1 MLERKSIGI
10 LFDRV
15 RWEEKELGRQLEI
28 RGLSYDM
35 IDAKS
40 QVLPLD
46 GSPLLSL
53 PQTIL
58 GRCVS
63 FYRGLNLA
71 SVFEAHGIDT
81 INSSKILDVCGN
93 KLLTSQILARN
104 GVPTPKTV
112 VAFSSESAM
121 QAIERVGFPC
131 VMKPIVGSWGRQ
143 VVPIRDRET
152 AEALIEMREQ
162 LNDSMQTIFYFQ
174 EMIKRPPRDIRCIA
188 VGEEIVAAV
197 YRYSS
202 AENWKTN
209 VALGGHSE
217 PCKVTPELEE
227 TILKTV
233 NVIGHGVLGVD
244 LMENPESGLV
254 VHEVNGTVEFKG
266 AQSATDYSIAGRI
279 IDYVTSKRSKLESP
293 RETVKAHTD

>member
-1 MLERKSIGI
+1 MSERKTVGI

-28 RGLSYDM
+28 RGVSYDM
-35 IDAKS
+35 IDGKS

-46 GSPLLSL
+46 DSKLASL
-53 PQTIL
+53 PPVIL

-63 FYRGLNLA
+63 FYRGLNL
-71 SVFEAHGIDT
+71 SYIYESHGIET
-81 INSSKILDVCGN
+81 INSSRILDVCGN
-93 KLLTSQILARN
+93 KLLTSQVLAKN

-112 VAFSSESAM
+112 VAFSAESAM
-121 QAIERVGFPC
+121 QAVEEVGFPC

-143 VVPIRDRET
+143 VVPIRDHET

-162 LNDSMQTIFYFQ
+162 QSDSMQTIFYIQ

-188 VGEEIVAAV
+188 VGDEIIASV
-197 YRYSS
+197 YRYASP
-202 AENWKTN
+202 ENWKTN

-227 TILKTV
+227 TVLKTV
-233 NVIGHGVLGVD
+233 RTVGRGVLGID
-244 LMENPESGLV
+244 LMENPEIGLV

-266 AQSATDYSIAGRI
+266 AQAATEYSIAGRI
-279 IDYVTSKRSKLESP
+279 VDYITSKRSRLEDSANQ
-293 RETVKAHTD
+293 VINA

>member
-1 MLERKSIGI
+1 MAKRKSIGI

-28 RGLSYDM
+28 RGVSYDM

-46 GSPLLSL
+46 DSEFSSMPE
-53 PQTIL
+53 TIL
-58 GRCVS
+58 ERCVS

-71 SVFEAHGIDT
+71 SVFEAHGIET

-93 KLLTSQILARN
+93 KLLTSQILAKK
-104 GVPTPKTV
+104 GVPTPRTV
-112 VAFSSESAM
+112 VAFSSEAAM
-121 QAIERVGFPC
+121 QAVEEVGFPC

-152 AEALIEMREQ
+152 AEAMIEMREQ
-162 LNDSMQTIFYFQ
+162 LNDSMQTIFYIQ

-188 VGEEIVAAV
+188 VGENIVAAV
-197 YRYSS
+197 YRY
-202 AENWKTN
+202 APPENWKTN

-217 PCKVTPELEE
+217 PCKITPELEE

-233 NVIGHGVLGVD
+233 KVIGTGVLGID
-244 LMENPESGLV
+244 LMERPDSELV

-266 AQSATDYSIAGRI
+266 AQSATEYSIAGRI
-279 IDYVTSKRSKLESP
+279 VDYIVSDRSRVQNDRKMGN
-293 RETVKAHTD
+293 